1 MTIRPN
7 MLAPISLAAL
17 LLASPFAIAQAVPN
31 LGNSVQA
38 AVERQVERQ
47 VEQAQNSAAERAA
60 GQAQNSVLERA
71 VEQAQNSAV
80 ERTVERAAA
89 AASEVV
95 QQRAEAAQADVVG
108 NQTLERVQSQVET
121 QVERAQA
128 QSANQAQAQLE
139 RVQAQVEGA
148 QNRVERI
155 QSQVVDSAQNQ
166 VDQIQ
171 AQVERL
177 PEQAADR
184 AQPRVPVAGQIDRR
198 VPQDSVA
205 QNALDTAADAAS
217 GGAPAA
223 SSPSPAAAP
232 EAQPAAVDV
241 PGAAPG
247 IVGTAAP
254 AAAASAAAAEPR
266 AFVEITIAPGVRA
279 IESEW
284 IMVVTPDERAR
295 LDTEAAEL
303 LRYLTGTEP
312 FALTDGELLTFTVPP
327 DLDAND
333 AILELVPETMRGLID
348 RNHVYDAQG
357 EPDEANA
364 NAVPAAKQ
372 AKKKPSLPLPMP
384 AVCEEPV
391 TLGMID
397 SGIDAAHP
405 AFAASRAQIHQRDFV
420 DAAVAQPPVHGTA
433 VAGLLVGRDDS
444 EQSGAVLRPLLPAAT
459 LYSAAVFHEQ
469 ESAQGATVMRVLAA
483 LDWLLQQPDVRVI
496 NMSLAGPPN
505 RLLARALTAAA
516 ARGRVVVAAV
526 GNDGPYGPVRY
537 PAAYDE
543 AIGVT
548 AVGRD
553 AQVFRFA
560 NQGTHVDY
568 AALGVDVPTARG
580 DGGFGTE
587 SGTSLAAP
595 VVAAFIACELA
606 QHEDPALALAALDGR
621 VHDLGTR
628 GPDPVYG
635 RGLLHP

>member
-7 MLAPISLAAL
+7 MLAPFSLAAL

-128 QSANQAQAQLE
+128 QAANQAQAQLE

-177 PEQAADR
+177 PEQGADG
-184 AQPRVPVAGQIDRR
+184 AQPRVPVAGQIDRG
-198 VPQDSVA
+198 VA
-205 QNALDTAADAAS
+205 QNALDAAADAVSAA
-217 GGAPAA
+217 APAVP
-223 SSPSPAAAP
+223 SSNPPAAAAP
-232 EAQPAAVDV
+232 GAQPAAVDV

-247 IVGTAAP
+247 IVGTEAP
-254 AAAASAAAAEPR
+254 AATATAEPR

-295 LDTEAAEL
+295 LNTEAAEL

-357 EPDEANA
+357 EPDEASV

-405 AFAASRAQIHQRDFV
+405 AFVASRAQIHQRDFV
-420 DAAVAQPPVHGTA
+420 DAAVARPPAHGTA
-433 VAGLLVGRDDS
+433 VAGLLIGRDDS

-459 LYSAAVFHEQ
+459 LYSASVFHEQ

-483 LDWLLQQPDVRVI
+483 LDWLLQQPDVKVI

-505 RLLARALTAAA
+505 RLLARALTAAT

-568 AALGVDVPTARG
+568 SALGVDVPTARG

-606 QHEDPALALAALDGR
+606 QHEDPASALAALDGR
-621 VHDLGTR
+621 VRDLGAS